1 MSTGIPKD
9 EVFSMTVDPRSE
21 ENAQN
26 DHSQIFPLLDGRLML
41 VWCEYY
47 VNRPSGLG
55 GNAYE
60 GEGSKDDAPCR
71 ISAKITADG
80 GRTWSGRLTL
90 QDNLDAD
97 NVKQPNLVRC
107 ANGDILL
114 FFTSWNFKA
123 QERSVHYKRSTDDAE
138 NWSKVKQFTPPGGAY
153 ILDAG
158 RIFTHSSGRIILP
171 IYWGPEIWTEK
182 EKYEAFVYYS
192 DDDGVTWETSQN
204 RIAMPERGAM
214 EPAIIER
221 KDGSLFAILRS
232 TVGYLFQAE
241 SPDRGETW
249 SEATSTSLTS
259 PQAEPC
265 LKRIPSTGDLLLIWC
280 NTLPYA
286 MTHGMP
292 HTGLPRNP
300 LACAISR
307 DDGKTWDNIKNIENR
322 EGYDSA
328 YANVYFNGS
337 EAIVTFYQASRSASR
352 DTSLL
357 LKIYP
362 IDWFYQEAAKPRRH

>member
-1 MSTGIPKD
+1 MSTGIHKD

-47 VNRPSGLG
+47 VNRPYGLG

-114 FFTSWNFKA
+114 FFTSWDFKA
-123 QERSVHYKRSTDDAE
+123 QERSVNYKRSTDDAE

-158 RIFTHSSGRIILP
+158 RIFTH
-171 IYWGPEIWTEK
+171 T
-182 EKYEAFVYYS
+182 AQV
-192 DDDGVTWETSQN
+192 
-204 RIAMPERGAM
+204 A
-214 EPAIIER
+214 
-221 KDGSLFAILRS
+221 LFS
-232 TVGYLFQAE
+232 
-241 SPDRGETW
+241 
-249 SEATSTSLTS
+249 
-259 PQAEPC
+259 
-265 LKRIPSTGDLLLIWC
+265 
-280 NTLPYA
+280 
-286 MTHGMP
+286 
-292 HTGLPRNP
+292 
-300 LACAISR
+300 
-307 DDGKTWDNIKNIENR
+307 
-322 EGYDSA
+322 
-328 YANVYFNGS
+328 
-337 EAIVTFYQASRSASR
+337 
-352 DTSLL
+352 
-357 LKIYP
+357 
-362 IDWFYQEAAKPRRH
+362 